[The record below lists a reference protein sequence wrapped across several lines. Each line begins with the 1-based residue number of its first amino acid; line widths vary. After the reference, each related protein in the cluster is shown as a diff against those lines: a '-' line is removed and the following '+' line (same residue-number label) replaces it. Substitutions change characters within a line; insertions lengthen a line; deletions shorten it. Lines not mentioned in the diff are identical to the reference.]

1 MSAEEGLEAPSL
13 LCLTE
18 DVLINIGSWLD
29 DWDVCCLEVASKRVS
44 DAMSRPNRVWPR
56 ERRLDLSV
64 SSKIVLR
71 SPETIRSHLSY

>member
-71 SPETIRSHLSY
+71 SVETIRSHLSY